1 MITISGT
8 RRQNQDVFA
17 SQVDET
23 DVTLAGDGIFLLAR
37 SWFIGARTGLKDAF
51 HVISGLPRSGS
62 VLIAAILRQNPA
74 VHAGMS
80 SPLLSLVQ
88 AMLRGMSQENEGAPF
103 LDDAKREAVLRGVV
117 AGYHADL
124 GPGVAAIDT
133 NRGWCAKLPLLAR
146 LYPEAKV
153 VACVRDVSWIMD
165 SVERVVR
172 ANPLEPSRMFGF
184 DPGGTVY
191 SRVGALA
198 ASDGLVGFALDALRE
213 AFFSPEAAGRLMILT
228 YETLV
233 AAPARALEAIYGFL
247 GLPAFAHDF
256 ETISY
261 DAEEFDRRL
270 GASGLHRVARRVTAP
285 ARATILPPALF
296 ARFAGDAFWRDG
308 ANPHGIAVV

>member
-1 MITISGT
+1 MDQG
-8 RRQNQDVFA
+8 
-17 SQVDET
+17 
-23 DVTLAGDGIFLLAR
+23 
-37 SWFIGARTGLKDAF
+37 F

-62 VLIAAILRQNPA
+62 TLLAAVLRQNPG

-103 LDDAKREAVLRGVV
+103 LDDVKREAVLRGVV
-117 AGYHADL
+117 AGYYADL
-124 GPGVAAIDT
+124 GPGVTAVDT

-146 LYPEAKV
+146 LYPGAKV

-172 ANPLEPSRMFGF
+172 ANPLEPSGLFKF

-213 AFFSPEAAGRLMILT
+213 ACFSPEAAGRLMLLT

-233 AAPARALEAIYGFL
+233 ADPARTLEAVYAFL

-261 DAEEFDRRL
+261 DADAFDRRL
-270 GASGLHRVARRVTAP
+270 GTPGLHRVAPRVAAL
-285 ARATILPPALF
+285 ARATLLPPALF
-296 ARFAGDAFWRDG
+296 ARFAGDSFWRDG
-308 ANPHGIAVV
+308 PTPSGVAVV